1 MENLPE
7 DLKPKESA
15 YYYKKHF
22 EHKDFS
28 GHRPTRSMT
37 LETPIEEPVSATE
50 GFESSKYALNDGEKM
65 DVVMEAPASV
75 DQDTN
80 AEP

>member
-1 MENLPE
+1 
-7 DLKPKESA
+7 
-15 YYYKKHF
+15 
-22 EHKDFS
+22 
-28 GHRPTRSMT
+28 MT